1 MNRLLSVGMF
11 AVAAG
16 AVGSSLWAEELDQ
29 RAAEPKS
36 PAEWYGQTIRSS
48 AWRSPAD
55 EQAGFHVPEGFAVE
69 LVASEPQIAKPMNMA
84 FDARG
89 RLWLTQSVL
98 YPFPAKADAPSSEA
112 TSSDAIVVLEDKDS
126 NGTMETKTVFADGLN
141 IPIGLLPYQDGV
153 IAFSIPNLYH
163 LRDTDGDGVCDERKV
178 ILGPFDTTR
187 DTHGMVNALRDGQ
200 DGWIYACHGFNN
212 VSKISG
218 TDGHA
223 IEMTSGNVFRFRP
236 DGSRVEL
243 YTQGQ
248 VNPFGMTRDKY
259 GFWFS
264 ADCHSKPITQL
275 LRGGCYPSFGRPHDG
290 LGFVPS
296 TMEHLHGSTAISGVA
311 YVASTSFPQG
321 FEGNLLSGNVMTCRI
336 NRNGLEYFGATAK
349 AVELPDLLTSE
360 DPWFRPVDLQFGP
373 DGCLYVADFYNK
385 VIGHYEV
392 PLDHPDR
399 DRTSGRIWRIRY
411 IAQDPSNGPKPP
423 APRVQDALGAI
434 RPSERTYQESIAI
447 LAKPVA
453 QASDPDSA
461 IERLRAVERL
471 GQIGSITDAVSLLD
485 RVRSVDQRDAILK
498 QAHWIALRD
507 ILGRAAKQSDAFPEE
522 GLIGTEL
529 GTDRYRQRT
538 EDLLKVLQAVKDPS
552 AARWSLELIEI
563 ASKKSGQGPKAAWLK
578 DALLGVATAVDES
591 QISRVL
597 RLIDTMLEESSTK
610 AEQILLIAE
619 SQKQRNGKLSPIL
632 VELGKQSLSQ
642 AAGAWL
648 TQAAAEDVRLTGWT
662 ALSAKGRDV
671 RPWPLEQRSLQAES
685 HPKPRELPEGK
696 IPFWSSLGLTERYQG
711 TWTSGVFLAKESLS
725 FWVVGHDGIANEP
738 ERKENYVRVL
748 VASSQTGDWSEIYRI
763 YAPRNDAARYAQ
775 VDLSQHKGQSVRIEV
790 VDGCGQDSYAW
801 IGIADVSEP
810 GLTRSVLRDRF
821 DSMVR
826 LAKCFGSSIVALEPS
841 SKAEFLSQWS
851 QLIKSDRLDCFCK
864 ANLQQWVQGQEQ
876 PVLSELVSLVV
887 ERGLEDLLTKPDLI
901 NKPDLLTKPGASK
914 EGKPR
919 SFDWDWSTGSDE
931 TLGVLSE
938 AFGKRADAATQ
949 EELVLRWSRHRG
961 SIALIESL
969 IRRGALSKET
979 LRVLPASWWDALSES
994 NAKRFSDLKPQGETD
1009 TARAVLVQSK
1019 AQAVK
1024 QLASD
1029 PMVGKRVFQERCATC
1044 HQLGG
1049 VGKVIGPQLDGAV
1062 VRTVERLCED
1072 ILWPNRNVD
1081 EAFRIT
1087 NVLMEDGETISG
1099 LILDRTDSSLEVVDQ
1114 AGKSQR
1120 FARSEIEQ
1128 EKISKLSLMPGNFEE
1143 LISDAE
1149 LASLIGYLKS
1159 QQPEKKP

>member
-1 MNRLLSVGMF
+1 
-11 AVAAG
+11 
-16 AVGSSLWAEELDQ
+16 
-29 RAAEPKS
+29 
-36 PAEWYGQTIRSS
+36 
-48 AWRSPAD
+48 
-55 EQAGFHVPEGFAVE
+55 
-69 LVASEPQIAKPMNMA
+69 
-84 FDARG
+84 
-89 RLWLTQSVL
+89 
-98 YPFPAKADAPSSEA
+98 
-112 TSSDAIVVLEDKDS
+112 
-126 NGTMETKTVFADGLN
+126 
-141 IPIGLLPYQDGV
+141 
-153 IAFSIPNLYH
+153 
-163 LRDTDGDGVCDERKV
+163 
-178 ILGPFDTTR
+178 
-187 DTHGMVNALRDGQ
+187 
-200 DGWIYACHGFNN
+200 
-212 VSKISG
+212 
-218 TDGHA
+218 
-223 IEMTSGNVFRFRP
+223 
-236 DGSRVEL
+236 
-243 YTQGQ
+243 
-248 VNPFGMTRDKY
+248 
-259 GFWFS
+259 
-264 ADCHSKPITQL
+264 
-275 LRGGCYPSFGRPHDG
+275 
-290 LGFVPS
+290 
-296 TMEHLHGSTAISGVA
+296 
-311 YVASTSFPQG
+311 
-321 FEGNLLSGNVMTCRI
+321 
-336 NRNGLEYFGATAK
+336 
-349 AVELPDLLTSE
+349 
-360 DPWFRPVDLQFGP
+360 
-373 DGCLYVADFYNK
+373 
-385 VIGHYEV
+385 
-392 PLDHPDR
+392 
-399 DRTSGRIWRIRY
+399 
-411 IAQDPSNGPKPP
+411 
-423 APRVQDALGAI
+423 
-434 RPSERTYQESIAI
+434 
-447 LAKPVA
+447 
-453 QASDPDSA
+453 
-461 IERLRAVERL
+461 
-471 GQIGSITDAVSLLD
+471 
-485 RVRSVDQRDAILK
+485 
-498 QAHWIALRD
+498 
-507 ILGRAAKQSDAFPEE
+507 
-522 GLIGTEL
+522 
-529 GTDRYRQRT
+529 
-538 EDLLKVLQAVKDPS
+538 
-552 AARWSLELIEI
+552 LELIEI

-591 QISRVL
+591 QIPRVL

-632 VELGKQSLSQ
+632 VELGQQSLSQ

-685 HPKPRELPEGK
+685 HPKPRELPKGK

-938 AFGKRADAATQ
+938 AFGKRADASTQ

-1009 TARAVLVQSK
+1009 TARAGLVQSK

-1062 VRTVERLCED
+1062 VRTVDRLCED

>member
-1 MNRLLSVGMF
+1 
-11 AVAAG
+11 
-16 AVGSSLWAEELDQ
+16 
-29 RAAEPKS
+29 
-36 PAEWYGQTIRSS
+36 
-48 AWRSPAD
+48 
-55 EQAGFHVPEGFAVE
+55 
-69 LVASEPQIAKPMNMA
+69 
-84 FDARG
+84 
-89 RLWLTQSVL
+89 
-98 YPFPAKADAPSSEA
+98 
-112 TSSDAIVVLEDKDS
+112 
-126 NGTMETKTVFADGLN
+126 
-141 IPIGLLPYQDGV
+141 
-153 IAFSIPNLYH
+153 
-163 LRDTDGDGVCDERKV
+163 
-178 ILGPFDTTR
+178 
-187 DTHGMVNALRDGQ
+187 
-200 DGWIYACHGFNN
+200 
-212 VSKISG
+212 
-218 TDGHA
+218 
-223 IEMTSGNVFRFRP
+223 
-236 DGSRVEL
+236 
-243 YTQGQ
+243 
-248 VNPFGMTRDKY
+248 
-259 GFWFS
+259 
-264 ADCHSKPITQL
+264 
-275 LRGGCYPSFGRPHDG
+275 
-290 LGFVPS
+290 
-296 TMEHLHGSTAISGVA
+296 MEHLHGSTAISGVA
-311 YVASTSFPQG
+311 YVAGTSFPQA

-411 IAQDPSNGPKPP
+411 VAQDPSNGPKPP
-423 APRVQDALGAI
+423 APRVQDAIGAI

-471 GQIGSITDAVSLLD
+471 GQIGTLADAVSLLD

-507 ILGRAAKQSDAFPEE
+507 ILGREAKQSDAFPEE

-529 GTDRYRQRT
+529 GTDRYQQRI

-552 AARWSLELIEI
+552 AARWSLDLIEI
-563 ASKKSGQGPKAAWLK
+563 ASKKSGPGPKTAWLK

-591 QISRVL
+591 QIPRVL
-597 RLIDTMLEESSTK
+597 QLIDTMLEESSTK

-632 VELGKQSLSQ
+632 VELGQQSLSQ

-711 TWTSGVFLAKESLS
+711 TWSSGVFLAKESLS
-725 FWVVGHDGIANEP
+725 FWVVGHDGNPNEP

-748 VASSQTGDWSEIYRI
+748 VAGSQTGDWSEIYRV
-763 YAPRNDAARYAQ
+763 YAPRNDAARYVQ
-775 VDLSQHKGQSVRIEV
+775 IDLSQHKGQSVRIEV

-810 GLTRSVLRDRF
+810 GLKRSVLRDRF

-841 SKAEFLSQWS
+841 SRADFLSQWR

-887 ERGLEDLLTKPDLI
+887 ERGLEDLLTKPYLL
-901 NKPDLLTKPGASK
+901 NKPDLPNGLTASK
-914 EGKPR
+914 EGKSW
-919 SFDWDWSTGSDE
+919 SFDWDWSTGSEE

-1009 TARAVLVQSK
+1009 TARAVLVQNK